1 MSHPM
6 MWVFAVLIV
15 LAMGGVALL
24 ASGRGEPMAPAYD
37 DRPDALVPAT
47 RPVRADDLR
56 RVRFSLALR
65 GYRMSEV
72 DTLLSR
78 LAREME
84 GDRPAAASPPSESSA
99 PSALARVMAEKWAAE
114 HPAGS
119 DILDFSA
126 ESVDQVESSLDQWS
140 RRPGHGPA
148 VAEADVWAA
157 GAYLGEVL
165 VRTVPGAAWST
176 GRGSDGIPVVAL
188 PSGSVADPIGRAMAR
203 FDGDESDSVI
213 AFVDAAL
220 AADGVNPG

>member
-6 MWVFAVLIV
+6 MWVFAVLVV

-24 ASGRGEPMAPAYD
+24 AAGRGEPMAPAYD
-37 DRPDALVPAT
+37 DRPDALVPAS

-72 DTLLSR
+72 DTLLTR

-84 GDRPAAASPPSESSA
+84 GDRPDAAPERGPA
-99 PSALARVMAEKWAAE
+99 PSGLVRVLAEKWAAD
-114 HPAGS
+114 HPAGT

-140 RRPGHGPA
+140 RRPGRRSA
-148 VAEADVWAA
+148 VDDPDVWAA

-165 VRTVPGAAWST
+165 VRVVPGAHWAQQA
-176 GRGSDGIPVVAL
+176 GIDGHPVVAM
-188 PSGSVADPIGRAMAR
+188 PSGRFENPIGKAMKRYA
-203 FDGDESDSVI
+203 GDESDSVI
-213 AFVDAAL
+213 SFVEAAI
-220 AADGVNPG
+220 AAEERAR